1 MINFVHSY
9 DSIYK
14 QCKKDELSI
23 YQVTGKGIEIKGTE
37 FKKRKV
43 LVCRNQKVPA
53 AYYDQMDEVPDLR
66 MEKENYSRMVS
77 QYLKSTVDGVIDCI
91 QRLEKEIGYQFNDYT
106 FCMIAEYAVCQIT
119 RIKRG
124 WYLEETMINRLT
136 LVESIADLTDRFV
149 RLLNR
154 KFTMN
159 IDPREGLYLYILLL
173 GAEIQNS
180 SSIVNKKVLIE
191 KEISIEDVTKQVITY
206 LSAIIGLDFST
217 DTLLNTSLALFLN
230 SSLVR
235 VKYGFEIKNPFLE
248 EVKKTY
254 SAIFSACLTASKE
267 YEELVDVLPT
277 EDEISYMAILFGG
290 AMVEKKKNINTAII
304 GSGGI
309 GITQIVA
316 QKIETR
322 LPQINIINLLP
333 ANQALFIKEN
343 QYDLVITTIPTLKIK
358 HPNVVY
364 TTLLVNDQDI
374 YRIKKAC
381 DEVHEKDSDLDSKL
395 TIKHLLRDDLILL
408 EKKAMTKEALLR
420 KACGILLEQGYVK
433 EGFFESVM
441 HREEI
446 SSSVLGGGMAVP
458 HGVSEYVEH
467 PAVVVIRSDDSIEW
481 GEGAVDVIFLLALNF
496 EDIES
501 TRAFF
506 AAFYEMTMQKESAK
520 WIRKASTKEEIKKI
534 IINNS

>member
-1 MINFVHSY
+1 
-9 DSIYK
+9 
-14 QCKKDELSI
+14 
-23 YQVTGKGIEIKGTE
+23 
-37 FKKRKV
+37 
-43 LVCRNQKVPA
+43 
-53 AYYDQMDEVPDLR
+53 
-66 MEKENYSRMVS
+66 
-77 QYLKSTVDGVIDCI
+77 
-91 QRLEKEIGYQFNDYT
+91 
-106 FCMIAEYAVCQIT
+106 
-119 RIKRG
+119 
-124 WYLEETMINRLT
+124 
-136 LVESIADLTDRFV
+136 
-149 RLLNR
+149 
-154 KFTMN
+154 
-159 IDPREGLYLYILLL
+159 
-173 GAEIQNS
+173 
-180 SSIVNKKVLIE
+180 
-191 KEISIEDVTKQVITY
+191 
-206 LSAIIGLDFST
+206 
-217 DTLLNTSLALFLN
+217 
-230 SSLVR
+230 
-235 VKYGFEIKNPFLE
+235 
-248 EVKKTY
+248 
-254 SAIFSACLTASKE
+254 
-267 YEELVDVLPT
+267 
-277 EDEISYMAILFGG
+277 MAILFGG

-333 ANQALFIKEN
+333 ANQELFIKEN
-343 QYDLVITTIPTLKIK
+343 QYDLVITIIPTLKIK

-381 DEVHEKDSDLDSKL
+381 
-395 TIKHLLRDDLILL
+395 
-408 EKKAMTKEALLR
+408 
-420 KACGILLEQGYVK
+420 GILLEQGYVK
-433 EGFFESVM
+433 KGFFESVM